1 MKKGKKS
8 RRVLALLLTLL
19 TLCSV
24 LPAGTAFAAGD
35 VHIKSQDPP
44 EYFTYLSGSGTWEGL
59 STPKHWVSETD
70 AIAYCLQHKN
80 DNPNNTLYHEARLE
94 DYYSTRTINGIKIIL
109 ERGYPS
115 VTPGNMTEEQARYAT
130 ANAIR
135 FWLSEEGDPAF
146 WNFTNRVTRPS
157 AIRGGSYQ
165 HMLDWADELL
175 GYARNQQF
183 LNHAVSFSPST
194 LQMTKSGTYFVGT
207 TTVTLT
213 NCNGGYSLDQSG
225 LPAGTIVE
233 GHTGNSGDRLTI
245 KVPQSGNGNKSIK
258 LNATGKDSR
267 STANVFLYAP
277 NNSSYQRA

>member
-1 MKKGKKS
+1 MKKGKKA
-8 RRVLALLLTLL
+8 RRILALTLTLL
-19 TLCSV
+19 IMCSI
-24 LPAGTAFAAGD
+24 LPTSALAAGD

-59 STPKHWVSETD
+59 STPKHWVSETG

-80 DNPNNTLYHEARLE
+80 GNPNNTPYHEARLE
-94 DYYSTRTINGIKIIL
+94 DCYSTRTINGIKIIL

-146 WNFTNRVTRPS
+146 WNFTNRVTRPN

-183 LNHAVSFSPST
+183 LKKI
-194 LQMTKSGTYFVGT
+194 QMQNIDSEI
-207 TTVTLT
+207 L
-213 NCNGGYSLDQSG
+213 
-225 LPAGTIVE
+225 
-233 GHTGNSGDRLTI
+233 
-245 KVPQSGNGNKSIK
+245 K
-258 LNATGKDSR
+258 LR
-267 STANVFLYAP
+267 
-277 NNSSYQRA
+277 